1 MKTTII
7 SIVAMT
13 MVCGL
18 AAYGVKG
25 DKPDDFDVLI
35 GGGFVISP
43 GYQDYIDDAYSS
55 SLYSDSGGD
64 GWLDLYF
71 GVEFRP
77 ASQFGIIVGC
87 DLWLNGVDADGGLLD
102 ETYANAIVIPS
113 VYGQLYF
120 TESRMFYIN
129 GGINLPMPGTGSDYF
144 EFENNGLGLGA
155 NIGVELADLLRI
167 EAGYTYVP
175 ITAKATSSHPV
186 VFDEEDYDFG
196 GAQIRLLL
204 AF

>member
-1 MKTTII
+1 MKTAIRSII
-7 SIVAMT
+7 AVT
-13 MVCGL
+13 MICGW
-18 AAYGVKG
+18 AAYGADG

-35 GGGFVISP
+35 GGGFIISS
-43 GYQDYIDDAYSS
+43 GYQDFIEDAYNPYN
-55 SLYSDSGGD
+55 YSDSGGD

-77 ASQFGIIVGC
+77 APQFGIIAGC

-113 VYGQLYF
+113 VYGQLYL

-129 GGINLPMPGTGSDYF
+129 GGINLPLPGTGSDYF

-175 ITAKATSSHPV
+175 ITAKTTSNYPGPAG
-186 VFDEEDYDFG
+186 EKDYNFG
-196 GAQIRLLL
+196 GPQIRLLL